1 MMDRSSLTRRTIHG
15 RAVPTLSDG
24 IDGPDDPER
33 ARRLEWSKLLKR
45 TFAIDVLTCSRC
57 LGRKQLVALIEN
69 ERVARRIL
77 DHLGL
82 PSRAPPR
89 GAARGSARPPH
100 RSLTERADEFDG
112 LNPPFIVV

>member
-1 MMDRSSLTRRTIHG
+1 MRLRHLVL
-15 RAVPTLSDG
+15 AVPTLGDG

-57 LGRKQLVALIEN
+57 LGRMRLVALIEN
-69 ERVARRIL
+69 EQVARRIL

-89 GAARGSARPPH
+89 GAARGSAGPPH
-100 RSLTERADEFDG
+100 RSLAECADEFDG
-112 LNPPFIVV
+112 LDPPFIVD